1 MTKKQE
7 NPEIKYFDH
16 LVRDFGFIN
25 RINKYLPTKF
35 LGVLRSV
42 VISFLVTASRVRND
56 LPAKSGDGTAA
67 TTIDGDL
74 DKVDMVKASDK
85 MPTDEKYYEDFKLK
99 FLNS

>member
-56 LPAKSGDGTAA
+56 REPFKFGDGTAA
-67 TTIDGDL
+67 TTLGRDL
-74 DKVDMVKASDK
+74 DKVDMVVERMKSITK
-85 MPTDEKYYEDFKLK
+85 TL
-99 FLNS
+99 S